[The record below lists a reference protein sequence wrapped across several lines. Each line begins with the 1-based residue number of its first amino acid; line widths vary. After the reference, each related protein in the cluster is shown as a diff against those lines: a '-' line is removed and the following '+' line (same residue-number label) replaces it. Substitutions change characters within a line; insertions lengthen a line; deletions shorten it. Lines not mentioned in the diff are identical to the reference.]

1 MIIDAVG
8 VVWPRC
14 QGWPMCPRWPRCLR
28 LVPSEA
34 SVPVVA
40 PVPAVPVMV
49 IDVVPAAPAVV
60 PQLPVVLAARR
71 DENEHLKARFNDR
84 EFHVMMHD
92 MSVDTTCFRNT
103 EPSEK
108 AVSRFVASRRRMTK
122 QEFVRESLACA
133 EHWPKMFL
141 RVKELEHKQ
150 SQELRRIK
158 RLDHQ
163 KNKRAATA
171 KAKAEARAKAK

>member
-1 MIIDAVG
+1 
-8 VVWPRC
+8 
-14 QGWPMCPRWPRCLR
+14 
-28 LVPSEA
+28 
-34 SVPVVA
+34 
-40 PVPAVPVMV
+40 MV

-71 DENEHLKARFNDR
+71 DENDQLKAAFNHR
-84 EFHVMMHD
+84 EFHVLFHD

-108 AVSRFVASRRRMTK
+108 AVSRFVALRRRMTK

-150 SQELRRIK
+150 SQEMKKIK
-158 RLDHQ
+158 RADDQ
-163 KNKRAATA
+163 KKKRAATA
-171 KAKAEARAKAK
+171 KAKAQARAKAK